1 MATNGRQLDL
11 PTLEAWLWDA
21 ACVIRGPLDAPKFKD
36 YILPLIFLKRLS
48 DVFEDEV
55 QRLGQEFGN
64 PKLAATL
71 IDQDHKL
78 VRLYL
83 PEIARWPAIRQRTT
97 GLGEYLTDVVRAV
110 ARENPKLQGVI
121 DVAEFNATTAGQ
133 RIVDDGRLASLVEVL
148 SQYRLGLNDVEPDI
162 LGRAYE
168 YLLRKFA
175 EGQGQSAGEFY
186 TPREVSILISRII
199 EPSPGLEVYD
209 PACGSG
215 GLLIKCHLRLLETRG
230 ESKNGA
236 RRLPPDVAPLK
247 VYGQEINGSTFA
259 MARMN
264 AFIHD
269 MEAEIA
275 LGDTMARPAF
285 KDSSGRLRQFDIV
298 VANPMWNQDFPT
310 STYEHDPFERFRF
323 GVPPGSSAD
332 WGWIQ
337 HMYASLKDGG
347 RMAVVLDTG
356 SVSRGSGNQASN
368 KEREIRKR
376 FVEAGLVDTVILLPE
391 NLFYNTGSPGVIIIF
406 DRARDKSVPVKLIN
420 ASRLF
425 GKGAPKNFLRD
436 SDIDAIH
443 GAYRSP
449 AEIER
454 LSALVTLEV
463 LRDTDYDLHPAR
475 HVPADPE
482 IPFLP
487 ISEARSF
494 VNHLQDSIASLRSTR
509 ERCLSTLGD
518 IDRAGETPEGW
529 CCQSLESVVATVLS
543 GDWGEDAPENPHG
556 YIKCAVI
563 RGTDFPDVARGRLAQ
578 VPERHITLRSF
589 IVRRLREG
597 DLVVEISG
605 GGKYQNTG
613 RCLYVD
619 ASLANQAD
627 PPVLYSNF
635 TKVLRAKSKTILP
648 KYLYYYWMRLYEIGR
663 TARYEKQPTNI
674 KNFKYKDFLRNEQ
687 ILFPRSLSL
696 QAAIVSILDALSAE
710 LGAQEKL
717 VSSLKG
723 LWSSVLSDLM
733 SGKRYPVDSG
743 QSEQTV
749 GVEKGGS

>member
-11 PTLEAWLWDA
+11 PTLETWLWDA

-55 QRLGQEFGN
+55 QRLGQEFGD
-64 PKLAATL
+64 PKLAVRL

-148 SQYRLGLNDVEPDI
+148 SRYRLGLNDVEPDI

-275 LGDTMARPAF
+275 LGDTMARPVF
-285 KDSSGRLRQFDIV
+285 KDAGGRLRQFDIV

-337 HMYASLKDGG
+337 HMYASLKDSG

-356 SVSRGSGNQASN
+356 SVSRGSGNRGSN
-368 KEREIRKR
+368 RERDIRKK
-376 FVEAGLVDTVILLPE
+376 FVDADLVEAVVLLPE
-391 NLFYNTGSPGVIIIF
+391 NLFYNTTAPGIILVIN
-406 DRARDKSVPVKLIN
+406 RAKRHPGQVLLVN

-425 GKGAPKNFLRD
+425 SKGRPKNFLAEE
-436 SDIDAIH
+436 DIQHVADLYHAWKAEDHASAIV
-443 GAYRSP
+443 AREEVARNDYNLSP
-449 AEIER
+449 SRYVATDGTE
-454 LSALVTLEV
+454 EV
-463 LRDTDYDLHPAR
+463 LPLEEAVVLLREAEEERAEADQELHQ
-475 HVPADPE
+475 V
-482 IPFLP
+482 LKK
-487 ISEARSF
+487 
-494 VNHLQDSIASLRSTR
+494 LGLGGLRS
-509 ERCLSTLGD
+509 G
-518 IDRAGETPEGW
+518 
-529 CCQSLESVVATVLS
+529 
-543 GDWGEDAPENPHG
+543 
-556 YIKCAVI
+556 
-563 RGTDFPDVARGRLAQ
+563 
-578 VPERHITLRSF
+578 
-589 IVRRLREG
+589 
-597 DLVVEISG
+597 
-605 GGKYQNTG
+605 
-613 RCLYVD
+613 
-619 ASLANQAD
+619 
-627 PPVLYSNF
+627 
-635 TKVLRAKSKTILP
+635 
-648 KYLYYYWMRLYEIGR
+648 
-663 TARYEKQPTNI
+663 
-674 KNFKYKDFLRNEQ
+674 
-687 ILFPRSLSL
+687 
-696 QAAIVSILDALSAE
+696 
-710 LGAQEKL
+710 
-717 VSSLKG
+717 
-723 LWSSVLSDLM
+723 
-733 SGKRYPVDSG
+733 
-743 QSEQTV
+743 
-749 GVEKGGS
+749 